1 MVADVHLAVAASVSA
16 SWVASKLTPHLL
28 HSTPL
33 YTMLTD
39 SHYILVPDFSLLIY
53 VAREIALLISTN
65 VVTEKRPANDF
76 FK

>member
-1 MVADVHLAVAASVSA
+1 MVAEVHLAVAASVSA
-16 SWVASKLTPHLL
+16 SWAASKLTPPLL

-39 SHYILVPDFSLLIY
+39 CHYILVPDFSLLIY
-53 VAREIALLISTN
+53 VARQIAVVISTN

-76 FK
+76 IK